1 MIMKE
6 KINLPPDHTIKQEAW
21 NTSPC
26 SSCYGSPCCTYLP
39 LTFLRFETRTDFI
52 KLALLACYPE
62 IGLGRKESGEWTVYY
77 KAPCAFLNPA
87 SSKCGIHGLG
97 TQSLICKSYDAHTCW
112 YRDAFKNTENHAL
125 IRFNLPRLLWLEK
138 RTRFSRD
145 GSVKTQPPPAAII
158 KAFAALPLPGV
169 AWNSAGSS
177 PIALRF
183 DPRAGRQPAAARFG
197 AHVLPF
203 HGSGAER
210 FLFFPPYDKP
220 KKALH
225 FELMRF
231 RLGFRGLR
239 LAVAD
244 NCWAYL
250 LCTYLDTAAFKRF
263 ASVYF
268 PRLAPKH
275 NPFSFFS
282 LHRERLIYSELG
294 EKWVIAGP
302 AHLTALKTHTA
313 FDKGGNIMRIPGSRE
328 VLGIIRAISPQ
339 KPDRAA

>member
-1 MIMKE
+1 MAMKE
-6 KINLPPDHTIKQEAW
+6 KINLPPDYTIKQEAW
-21 NTSPC
+21 DITPC

-39 LTFLRFETRTDFI
+39 LTFLRFETRSDFI

-77 KAPCAFLNPA
+77 KSPCAFLNPA
-87 SSKCGIHGLG
+87 SSACGIHGLAA
-97 TQSLICKSYDAHTCW
+97 QSLICKSYDAQTCW
-112 YRDAFKNTENHAL
+112 YRGAFRDAQNRAL
-125 IRFNLPRLLWLEK
+125 IRFDLPRLLWLEK

-145 GSVKTQPPPAAII
+145 GSVKTQPSPAAVI
-158 KAFAALPLPGV
+158 KAFAGTSFSGPGY
-169 AWNSAGSS
+169 NT
-177 PIALRF
+177 
-183 DPRAGRQPAAARFG
+183 AARFG

-203 HGSGAER
+203 HAGGAER

-231 RLGFRGLR
+231 RLGFRGMR
-239 LAVAD
+239 LAIAD

-263 ASVYF
+263 ASAYF

-282 LHRERLIYSELG
+282 LHKERLIYSELG
-294 EKWVIAGP
+294 EKWVIAEPG
-302 AHLTALKTHTA
+302 HLTALQTHTG
-313 FDKGGNIMRIPGSRE
+313 FDKGGNIMHIPGSRE
-328 VLGIIRAISPQ
+328 VLEIIRAVNPQ
-339 KPDRAA
+339 KPDKAA